1 MDLTSDIREQVRSQ
15 TDIVALIGEA
25 VALTPQRGGREHVGL
40 CCFHDDHNPSMR
52 VYADRQSYRC
62 WVCNAGGDCFSFV
75 MEREKIGFREAL
87 ELLAKRAHIKLPEF
101 AGRRGDE
108 DTRTAVYEVLLWAQ
122 ELFHKTFL
130 GDPLAAAARDYIHSR
145 GMTSEM
151 VKQFR
156 IGYHPN
162 SWDWLQSQARGK
174 FKPDLL
180 LAARL
185 IGQRD
190 NGPGFHDF
198 FVDRVL
204 FPIRNERGQAVGFG
218 GRILPGS
225 THPAKYW
232 NSPESPVFL
241 KSKLVFA
248 LDAAR
253 DEIRKTE
260 TALICEGYTDVI
272 ACHQYGVKNAV
283 ATLGT
288 ALTDQHVTILKR
300 FARKV
305 VLVYD
310 GDAAGMA
317 AAERVLERFIV
328 QDVDLRILT
337 LPEGLD
343 PDEFLAAKGGDAL
356 RALVESAPEALD
368 FKLRCLHAKYPSKTL
383 DSRQRI
389 LEEMLQVLASAP
401 RMSQHVREGLLLA
414 ALAER
419 LGLREEQVRDR
430 LQEVRI
436 DVARRAP
443 RPSTSMSPQAPHQV
457 PPQRPHSA
465 NGESFP
471 TRSEPQRTI
480 VPSETGRLFAGRLNL
495 DDQLECELLEIVLTV
510 PALTEIVRSAIATT
524 AIRHPQLQ
532 LLLAETYRLGG
543 NRSWTFESLLGAL
556 EDPELKRLAVWLDE
570 RARAKDLAAKLRE
583 PGADSDETCPPF
595 LRRSIDAFHWRREEQ
610 SQLQRVAPTSP
621 ASGEGSPPSEEADQL
636 LRQAYQF
643 HQRRATKRTG
653 A

>member
-1 MDLTSDIREQVRSQ
+1 MDLSSDIKEQVRSQ

-40 CCFHDDHNPSMR
+40 CPFHDDHSPSMR

-62 WVCNAGGDCFSFV
+62 WVCNAGGDCFEFV
-75 MEREKIGFREAL
+75 KEREKVGFREAL
-87 ELLAKRAHIKLPEF
+87 EILAKRANIKLPEYS
-101 AGRRGDE
+101 GKRSD
-108 DTRTAVYEVLLWAQ
+108 DDNRTAIYEVLLWAQ
-122 ELFHKTFL
+122 DLFHRTFMS
-130 GDPLAAAARDYIHSR
+130 DATAEPARDYIRGR
-145 GMTSEM
+145 GMTPEM

-162 SWDWLQSQARGK
+162 DWDWLSGQARGK
-174 FKPDLL
+174 FKPEQLV
-180 LAARL
+180 AARL
-185 IGQRD
+185 IGERD
-190 NGPGFHDF
+190 NGPGCYDY

-225 THPAKYW
+225 TNPAKYW
-232 NSPESPVFL
+232 NSPESVVFQ

-272 ACHQYGVKNAV
+272 ACHQHGVKNAV

-337 LPEGLD
+337 LPSGKD
-343 PDEFLAAKGGDAL
+343 PDEFLAAEGADAL
-356 RALVESAPEALD
+356 RTLIENAPEALD
-368 FKLRCLHAKYPSKTL
+368 FKLHCLQVKYPAKTL
-383 DSRQRI
+383 DGRQRI
-389 LEEMLQVLASAP
+389 LEEMLEVLAAAP
-401 RMSQHVREGLLLA
+401 RMTQHVREGLLLA

-419 LGLREEQVRDR
+419 LGLREEQVRER
-430 LQEVRI
+430 LQEVRGQA
-436 DVARRAP
+436 ARRAP
-443 RPSTSMSPQAPHQV
+443 RLADISAPEEA
-457 PPQRPHSA
+457 RPASRP
-465 NGESFP
+465 N
-471 TRSEPQRTI
+471 
-480 VPSETGRLFAGRLNL
+480 ETARLYSNRLTL
-495 DDQLECELLEIVLTV
+495 SDKLECELLEVLVTAPGLLRFV
-510 PALTEIVRSAIATT
+510 LSENETF

-532 LLLAETYRLGG
+532 QLLAEMLYHGESQPW
-543 NRSWTFESLLGAL
+543 NFASLLGAL
-556 EDPELKRLAVWLDE
+556 DDSELKRLAVWLDDQ
-570 RARAKDLAAKLRE
+570 ARAKDLAKKLRE
-583 PGADSDETCPPF
+583 TGVESDETCPLF
-595 LRRSIDAFHWRREEQ
+595 LRQTIDNLKWRQEEQ
-610 SQLQRVAPTSP
+610 SQLQRGAPTS
-621 ASGEGSPPSEEADQL
+621 SGFGEGSPSSDDTEL
-636 LRQAYQF
+636 LRQASQF
-643 HQRRATKRTG
+643 HLRRATKRTT

>member
-1 MDLTSDIREQVRSQ
+1 MDLSSDIKEQVRAQ

-25 VALTPQRGGREHVGL
+25 VALTPQRGGREHVCL
-40 CCFHDDHNPSMR
+40 CPFHDDHNPSMR

-62 WVCNAGGDCFSFV
+62 WVCNAGGDCFTFV

-87 ELLAKRAHIKLPEF
+87 EILAKRANIKLPEYS
-101 AGRRGDE
+101 GRSGGD
-108 DTRTAVYEVLLWAQ
+108 DDNRTAIYEALLWAQ
-122 ELFHKTFL
+122 ELFHKTFMT
-130 GDPLAAAARDYIHSR
+130 DPLAAPAREYIRSR
-145 GMTSEM
+145 NMTPEM

-162 SWDWLQSQARGK
+162 SWDWLQGQARGK
-174 FKPDLL
+174 FKPEQLV
-180 LAARL
+180 AARL
-185 IGQRD
+185 IAQRD
-190 NGPGFHDF
+190 NGPGYYDF

-225 THPAKYW
+225 TNPAKYW
-232 NSPESPVFL
+232 NSPESVVFQ

-260 TALICEGYTDVI
+260 TVLICEGYTDVI

-337 LPEGLD
+337 LPERQD
-343 PDEFLAAKGGDAL
+343 PDEFLADKGAEAL
-356 RALVESAPEALD
+356 RALVENAPEALD
-368 FKLRCLHAKYPSKTL
+368 FKLRCLQAKYPSKTL
-383 DSRQRI
+383 DGRQRI
-389 LEEMLQVLASAP
+389 LEEMLEVLAAAP
-401 RMSQHVREGLLLA
+401 KLTQHVREGLLLA

-419 LGLREEQVRDR
+419 LGLREEQVRER
-430 LQEVRI
+430 LQEVRTQA
-436 DVARRAP
+436 ARRAP
-443 RPSTSMSPQAPHQV
+443 RLADTPEPEEARPQT
-457 PPQRPHSA
+457 RP
-465 NGESFP
+465 N
-471 TRSEPQRTI
+471 
-480 VPSETGRLFAGRLNL
+480 ETARLYAGRLTL
-495 DDQLECELLEIVLTV
+495 SDRSECDLLEVLVTAPGLLRFV
-510 PALTEIVRSAIATT
+510 DREIDPDWF
-524 AIRHPQLQ
+524 RHPQLQ
-532 LLLAETYRLGG
+532 LLLAEMLHHGG
-543 NRSWTFESLLGAL
+543 NQPWNFKSLLGAL
-556 EDPELKRLAVWLDE
+556 EDSELKRLAVWLDDQ
-570 RARAKDLAAKLRE
+570 ARAKDLAKKLRE
-583 PGADSDETCPPF
+583 TGADSDETCPLF
-595 LRRSIDAFHWRREEQ
+595 LRATIDNLRWRQEEQ
-610 SQLQRVAPTSP
+610 SQLQRGASTSP
-621 ASGEGSPPSEEADQL
+621 GPGEGSPPPDDADQ

-643 HQRRATKRTG
+643 HQRRATKRTT

>member
-1 MDLTSDIREQVRSQ
+1 MDGVLVDLSSDIKEQVRAQ

-25 VALTPQRGGREHVGL
+25 VALTPQRGGREHVCL
-40 CCFHDDHNPSMR
+40 CPFHDDHNPSMR

-62 WVCNAGGDCFSFV
+62 WVCNAGGDCFTFV

-87 ELLAKRAHIKLPEF
+87 EILAKRANIKLPEY
-101 AGRRGDE
+101 AGKRGD
-108 DTRTAVYEVLLWAQ
+108 DDNRTAIYEALLWAQ
-122 ELFHKTFL
+122 ELFHRTFL
-130 GDPLAAAARDYIHSR
+130 SDPSAELARDYIRSR
-145 GMTSEM
+145 GMTPEM

-162 SWDWLQSQARGK
+162 NWDWLQVQARGK
-174 FKPDLL
+174 FKPEQLV
-180 LAARL
+180 AARL
-185 IGQRD
+185 IGERN
-190 NGPGFHDF
+190 NGPGFYDY

-204 FPIRNERGQAVGFG
+204 FPIRNERAQAVGFG

-232 NSPESPVFL
+232 NSPESVVFQ

-300 FARKV
+300 FACKV

-317 AAERVLERFIV
+317 AAERVLDRFIV

-337 LPEGLD
+337 LPGGQD
-343 PDEFLAAKGGDAL
+343 PDEFLAAQGADAL
-356 RALVESAPEALD
+356 RVLLENAPEALD
-368 FKLRCLHAKYPSKTL
+368 FKLRCLQAKYPAKTL
-383 DSRQRI
+383 DARQRI
-389 LEEMLQVLASAP
+389 LEEMLAVLAAAP
-401 RMSQHVREGLLLA
+401 RLTQHVREGLLLA

-419 LGLREEQVRDR
+419 LGLREEQVRER
-430 LQEVRI
+430 LQEVRSQA
-436 DVARRAP
+436 ARRTPRQDDTFPPEEGRTEP
-443 RPSTSMSPQAPHQV
+443 RPEV
-457 PPQRPHSA
+457 RP
-465 NGESFP
+465 ESRP
-471 TRSEPQRTI
+471 I
-480 VPSETGRLFAGRLNL
+480 ETARLYAGRLTMS
-495 DDQLECELLEIVLTV
+495 DRLECELLEVL
-510 PALTEIVRSAIATT
+510 LTAPGLLRFVVREIEPDS
-524 AIRHPQLQ
+524 IRHPQLQ
-532 LLLAETYRLGG
+532 VLLAEMLYHGESQPW
-543 NRSWTFESLLGAL
+543 NFKSLLGAL
-556 EDPELKRLAVWLDE
+556 EDSELKRLAVWLDDQ
-570 RARAKDLAAKLRE
+570 ARAKDLAKKLRE
-583 PGADSDETCPPF
+583 TGADADETCPLF
-595 LRRSIDAFHWRREEQ
+595 LRATIDNLKWRQEEQ
-610 SQLQRVAPTSP
+610 SQLQRGALTSP
-621 ASGEGSPPSEEADQL
+621 APGEGTPPPDDADQ

-643 HQRRATKRTG
+643 HQRRATKRTT